1 MTVTDI
7 KNSHGERYYVV
18 FSDGS
23 IVKTTLNVVLEHK
36 VKNGETMDNERYLS
50 FVSDSQYSRALLR
63 AMRII
68 GTRAMSVKELRDRL
82 VEKGETEE
90 NAEACT
96 EKLCELGYLNDENYS
111 AMIVRHYTAKGYG
124 ISRVKQELYRRGIDR
139 ELWEDALSEV
149 EEGTE
154 KIDKLLRSK
163 LKNDEPDR
171 AELKKASD
179 FLLRRGFGYSE
190 IKEAINR
197 FLSQDY

>member
-7 KNSHGERYYVV
+7 KNSHGERYCVV

-23 IVKTTLNVVLEHK
+23 IVKTTLNVVLEYK

-50 FVSDSQYSRALLR
+50 FVSASQLSRALLR

-68 GTRAMSVKELRDRL
+68 GSRAMSVKELRDRL
-82 VEKGETEE
+82 IEKGETEE

-96 EKLCELGYLNDENYS
+96 EKLKELGYLNDADYG
-111 AMIVRHYTAKGYG
+111 AMIVRHYCAKGYG
-124 ISRVKQELYRRGIDR
+124 LTRVKNELFRRGIERD
-139 ELWEDALSEV
+139 LWEDALSEMG
-149 EEGTE
+149 EDTE

-163 LKNDEPDR
+163 LKSEEPDR

-179 FLLRRGFGYSE
+179 FLLRRGFSYSD

-197 FLSQDY
+197 FFNGY